1 MQHVDTI
8 WEGDVKEFSRA
19 FDLICIVDQ
28 IHDYAVKNHR
38 PFVMRHLEAWHA
50 RHEKSLEPIR
60 SALRLDAAI
69 SEDSMPEDMESSDSS
84 DSDSDGENPDSSGES
99 CDFEVIASLMGGFH
113 SKLPEWFHLKESSKT
128 TRQEKARQT
137 RERNRKLRQPQDPNN
152 RSPGKQRGR
161 GRPAKAEVTNNEAPK
176 RKRGRP
182 PKTSSKSTK
191 TTKYSSRTTHSS
203 TRRQVNVA

>member
-1 MQHVDTI
+1 METI

-28 IHDYAVKNHR
+28 IHDYAVNNHR

-69 SEDSMPEDMESSDSS
+69 SEDSMPEDMESSDS
-84 DSDSDGENPDSSGES
+84 DSDGKNSDSSS
-99 CDFEVIASLMGGFH
+99 VSFDFEVIASLMKFH
-113 SKLPEWFHLKESSKT
+113 SKLPEWVYLKESSKT
-128 TRQEKARQT
+128 TTQEKARQT
-137 RERNRKLRQPQDPNN
+137 RERNRKLRQSQDPND

-161 GRPAKAEVTNNEAPK
+161 GRPTKAEVTKNEALK

-182 PKTSSKSTK
+182 PKTSSESTK
-191 TTKYSSRTTHSS
+191 ITKNPCIIHSS
-203 TRRQVNVA
+203 TQRQINAI